1 MSAPEFILRGCVVK
15 IVADQ
20 NMPRVREMF
29 AAYGEL
35 HLLVGRDISAADVK
49 DADILLVRSVTA
61 VGRDLLAGSSVKFVG
76 SATIGTDH
84 IDLNYL
90 DAAGIGFGHAPGC
103 NADAVVQYDLSVMCR
118 LMPDWQSK
126 KVGILGC
133 GNVGGQLYKRLQALK
148 VSCAVYDPFLSQ
160 QQIPDLGTLDNV
172 LKCDVIC
179 VHTPI
184 TTDGAFPTQHLINAR
199 VLAELRPGTLLIN
212 AARGAVV
219 DNRALLASLKA
230 HSGLQVALDVWE
242 GEPLLDLNLMN
253 LVALATP
260 HIAGHSLE
268 GKTQGTQMVFDG
280 FCRWANIVAEAD
292 VANDEDVI
300 LRLEADSL
308 EEAILDCYD
317 VALDDQ
323 RLREGLRGFKQG
335 SDSIAV
341 VFDRLRKD
349 YPMRREFSA
358 YTVGYAT
365 DDLLQYQSLGFR
377 LG

>member
-1 MSAPEFILRGCVVK
+1 
-15 IVADQ
+15 
-20 NMPRVREMF
+20 MF
-29 AAYGEL
+29 APYGEL
-35 HLLVGRDISAADVK
+35 HLRVGREISAVDVK
-49 DADILLVRSVTA
+49 DADILLVRSVTT
-61 VGRDLLAGSSVKFVG
+61 VDRDLLADSSIKFVG

-90 DAAGIGFGHAPGC
+90 ETAGIGFGHAPGC
-103 NADAVVQYDLSVMCR
+103 NAESVVQYDLSVMCR

-133 GNVGGQLYKRLQALK
+133 GNVGGRLYKRLQALQ
-148 VSCAVYDPFLSQ
+148 VSCAVYDPFLSKH
-160 QQIPDLGTLDNV
+160 QIPDLGCLDNV
-172 LKCDVIC
+172 LECDVIC

-184 TTDGAFPTQHLINAR
+184 TVDGEFPTQHLINAQ
-199 VLAELRPGTLLIN
+199 VLAKLKPGTVLIN

-219 DNRALLASLKA
+219 DNKALVASLKA
-230 HSGLQVALDVWE
+230 HSGLRVALDVWE
-242 GEPLLDLNLMN
+242 GEPLLDLNLLN

-280 FCRWANIVAEAD
+280 FCQWANIIVEAEAAD
-292 VANDEDVI
+292 DEDMI
-300 LRLEADSL
+300 LRLEADNL

-323 RLREGLRGFKQG
+323 RLRDGLRGLKQG

-349 YPMRREFSA
+349 YPMRREFRA
-358 YTVGYAT
+358 YMVDYAT
-365 DDLLQYQSLGFR
+365 DDPAQYQSLGFKF
-377 LG
+377 G